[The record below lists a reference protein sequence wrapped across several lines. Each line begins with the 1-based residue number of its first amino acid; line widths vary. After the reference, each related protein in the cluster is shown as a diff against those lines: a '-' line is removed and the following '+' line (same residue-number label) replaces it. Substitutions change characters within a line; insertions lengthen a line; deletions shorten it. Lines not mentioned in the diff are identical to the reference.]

1 MLHRKSHKKQQ
12 FVCVTTTTTMWHQ
25 FRWNLEKKIQ
35 DEIV

>member
-12 FVCVTTTTTMWHQ
+12 FVCVTTTTMWHQ
-25 FRWNLEKKIQ
+25 FRWNLDKKIQ